1 MAVIGYDGRLRPAS
15 TGAMQNPESQF
26 NADRVGRVAAAQPKF
41 SEDVA
46 KLLNDGGQKL
56 VNYGSKVA
64 QQEQELEDLK
74 DAEAIQMEK
83 RKIAE
88 EGRKIRE
95 DKAMTPDEKASKGE
109 ELSGRYPSEAKVD
122 EGASHREQVRARRRA
137 MTLGEAAWQESYRIQ
152 QEADRMREASET
164 AKFGADAT
172 IADANFGVWADENF
186 PKMHA
191 EGVRPE
197 DARSRLE
204 KAFDE
209 QNKGL
214 VAGMNESQKAE
225 WVKIRGR
232 VLAGALLRYGKLYN
246 EQTRSKAI
254 SDMNVYLSGLTTEA
268 KSAKEAGDAV
278 SEALKSSLVSDVM
291 TDVQK
296 ASSVNAVMIG
306 NSANAVSEASDS
318 TKLARAQFR
327 QEGAK
332 LLADNKLE
340 AFKSRE
346 EEHQKFIDDTYSSLE
361 KRLFDDEKEVIARID
376 GDKNLSEPVKKGMV
390 EQTRKKYRE
399 LRDKVALD
407 KASETAVLK
416 SASSGVKREVGKSAW
431 DSTKDLV
438 RGKTD
443 TAPNDFV
450 KKLNLKLLCDEGTLN
465 ELSGIK
471 KDGDGKN
478 EAGYDFEAVG
488 SIVLGSRY
496 PGMDPEE
503 AKRHFE
509 YDAMMMIA
517 RLDVSSPDGENAF
530 ALNDIL
536 DAVGQTLGY
545 KSSSYARIASFARKN
560 LIQEK
565 NGNPDAV
572 RRWERDIFG
581 EKDKSWDSWS
591 PEMKDTYVNVMTL
604 LKETP
609 LEDLAT
615 TGQSIKDFVRSQRL
629 FSEALMSTGS
639 LNTSVAEAQDA
650 ANLAKDGKKE
660 VSAKKSDKDFQSE
673 FSSMDGEARIAANEA
688 ELDVLTKYGADANG
702 RERAKARRNAEG
714 WYWYE
719 KAKALGIKLRSDIK
733 KGEDMT
739 PHGVKSLRDAV
750 RYRILSED
758 EDRRK
763 KEKRVEL
770 ENKLRALGLP
780 TNRREYTSFLGIGGY
795 PVNAFD
801 EIELGNNMYF
811 FGRDNLTTDEM
822 EEILRQHEYYKGVQ
836 SGRESE
842 AQARRKELE
851 NEIKELKRKKQGV

>member
-15 TGAMQNPESQF
+15 TGAIQNPESQF

-64 QQEQELEDLK
+64 QQGQELEDLK
-74 DAEAIQMEK
+74 DAESIQAEK
-83 RKIAE
+83 RQIAE

-95 DKAMTPDEKASKGE
+95 DKTMTPDEKAARGE
-109 ELSGRYPSEAKVD
+109 GLSGRYPSEAKVE
-122 EGASHREQVRARRRA
+122 EGASHRDQMRTRRRA

-164 AKFGADAT
+164 AKFGAEAT

-191 EGVRPE
+191 KGVKPE
-197 DARSRLE
+197 DARESLE

-209 QNKGL
+209 QNKDF
-214 VAGMNESQKAE
+214 VAGMNEGQKAE
-225 WVKIRGR
+225 WEKIRGR
-232 VLAGALLRYGKLYN
+232 VLAGSLLRYGKFYN
-246 EQTRSKAI
+246 EQTRSKAV
-254 SDMNVYLSGLTTEA
+254 SDVNVYLSGITAGA
-268 KSAKEAGDAV
+268 KSAKEAGDAAR
-278 SEALKSSLVSDVM
+278 EALKNPLVSDVM

-296 ASSVNAVMIG
+296 ASTVNGVMIG
-306 NSANAVSEASDS
+306 NSVNAVSEASS
-318 TKLARAQFR
+318 SINLARAQFR

-332 LLADNKLE
+332 LLTDNKLE
-340 AFKSRE
+340 DFKKRE
-346 EEHQKFIDDTYSSLE
+346 EEHQKFIDATYSSLE
-361 KRLFDDEKEVIARID
+361 KRLSDDEKEVIARID
-376 GDKNLSEPVKKGMV
+376 GDKNLSEPVKKGMK

-407 KASETAVLK
+407 KASDTAVLK
-416 SASSGVKREVGKSAW
+416 SASAGVKREVGKSAW

-465 ELSGIK
+465 ELSGIT
-471 KDGDGKN
+471 KDGEGKN
-478 EAGYDFEAVG
+478 ESGYDFKAVG

-517 RLDVSSPDGENAF
+517 RLDVSSPDGGNAI

-572 RRWERDIFG
+572 RRWEKDIFG
-581 EKDKSWDSWS
+581 EKDKSWDGWS

-615 TGQSIKDFVRSQRL
+615 TGKSIKDFVLSQRL
-629 FSEALMSTGS
+629 FSEALMSRGS
-639 LNTSVAEAQDA
+639 LNTAVAEAQDVA
-650 ANLAKDGKKE
+650 KLAKEGKKE
-660 VSAKKSDKDFQSE
+660 ASDKKSGKDFESG
-673 FSSMDGEARIAANEA
+673 FSNLEDEARIAGNEA
-688 ELDVLTKYGADANG
+688 ELEALTKYGANR
-702 RERAKARRNAEG
+702 RESARARRNAEG

-719 KAKALGIKLRSDIK
+719 KAKALGIKLSSDIK
-733 KGEDMT
+733 KGDDIT
-739 PHGVKSLRDAV
+739 PYGVESLRDKV
-750 RYRILSED
+750 RYRILSEN
-758 EDRRK
+758 ETRRK

-770 ENKLRALGLP
+770 ENKLKALGLP
-780 TNRREYTSFLGIGGY
+780 MNRREYTSFLGIGGY
-795 PVNAFD
+795 PVNEFD
-801 EIELGNNMYF
+801 EIELGNNMYL
-811 FGRDNLTTDEM
+811 FGRDDLTMYEM
-822 EEILRQHEYYKGVQ
+822 EEILRQYEYYKGVQ
-836 SGRESE
+836 SGREME
-842 AQARRKELE
+842 ASARREELE
-851 NEIKELKRKKQGV
+851 NEIKKLKEKKRGA

>member
-64 QQEQELEDLK
+64 QQGQELEDLK
-74 DAEAIQMEK
+74 DAESIQAEK
-83 RKIAE
+83 RQIAE

-95 DKAMTPDEKASKGE
+95 DKTMTPDEKAARGE
-109 ELSGRYPSEAKVD
+109 GLSGRYPSEAKVE
-122 EGASHREQVRARRRA
+122 EGASHRDQMRTRRRA

-164 AKFGADAT
+164 AKFGAEAT

-191 EGVRPE
+191 KGVKPE
-197 DARSRLE
+197 DARESLE

-209 QNKGL
+209 QNKDF
-214 VAGMNESQKAE
+214 VAGMNEGQKAE
-225 WVKIRGR
+225 WEKIRGR
-232 VLAGALLRYGKLYN
+232 VLAGSLLRYGKFYN
-246 EQTRSKAI
+246 EQTRSKAV
-254 SDMNVYLSGLTTEA
+254 SDVNVYLSGITAGA
-268 KSAKEAGDAV
+268 KSAKEAGDAAR
-278 SEALKSSLVSDVM
+278 EALKNPLVSDVM

-296 ASSVNAVMIG
+296 ASTVNGVMIG
-306 NSANAVSEASDS
+306 NSVNAVSEASS
-318 TKLARAQFR
+318 SINLARAQFR

-332 LLADNKLE
+332 LLTDNKLE
-340 AFKSRE
+340 DFKKRE
-346 EEHQKFIDDTYSSLE
+346 EEHQKFIDATYSSLE
-361 KRLFDDEKEVIARID
+361 KRLSDDEKEVIARID
-376 GDKNLSEPVKKGMV
+376 GDKNLSEPVKKGMK

-407 KASETAVLK
+407 KASDTAVLK
-416 SASSGVKREVGKSAW
+416 SASAGVKREVGKSAW

-465 ELSGIK
+465 ELSGIT
-471 KDGDGKN
+471 KDGEGKN
-478 EAGYDFEAVG
+478 ESGYDFKAVG

-517 RLDVSSPDGENAF
+517 RLDVSSPDGGNAI

-572 RRWERDIFG
+572 RRWEKDIFG
-581 EKDKSWDSWS
+581 EKDKSWDGWS

-615 TGQSIKDFVRSQRL
+615 TGKSIKDFVLSQRL
-629 FSEALMSTGS
+629 FSEALMSRGS
-639 LNTSVAEAQDA
+639 LNTAVAEAQDVA
-650 ANLAKDGKKE
+650 KLAKEGKKE
-660 VSAKKSDKDFQSE
+660 ASDKKSDKDFESG
-673 FSSMDGEARIAANEA
+673 FSNLEDEARIAGNEA
-688 ELDVLTKYGADANG
+688 ELEALTKYGANR
-702 RERAKARRNAEG
+702 RESARARRNAEG

-719 KAKALGIKLRSDIK
+719 KAKALGIKLSSDIK
-733 KGEDMT
+733 KGDDIT
-739 PHGVKSLRDAV
+739 PYGVESLRDKV
-750 RYRILSED
+750 RYRILSEN
-758 EDRRK
+758 ETRRK

-770 ENKLRALGLP
+770 ENKLKALGLP
-780 TNRREYTSFLGIGGY
+780 MNRREYTSFLGIGGY
-795 PVNAFD
+795 PVNEFD
-801 EIELGNNMYF
+801 EIELGNNMYL
-811 FGRDNLTTDEM
+811 FGRDDLTMYEM
-822 EEILRQHEYYKGVQ
+822 EEILRQYEYYKGVQ
-836 SGRESE
+836 SGREME
-842 AQARRKELE
+842 ASARREELE
-851 NEIKELKRKKQGV
+851 NEIKKLKEKKRGA